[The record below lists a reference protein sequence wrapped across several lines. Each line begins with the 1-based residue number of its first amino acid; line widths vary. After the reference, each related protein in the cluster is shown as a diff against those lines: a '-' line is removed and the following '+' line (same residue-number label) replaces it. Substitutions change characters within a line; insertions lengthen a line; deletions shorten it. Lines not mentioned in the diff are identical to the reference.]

1 MVEMSNEFEEER
13 KRNPDNLFLMR
24 YIAKQRQTH
33 PYLKMYVNGKEE
45 KDIDGFL
52 DIDLKS
58 RVKHYNITFNI

>member
-1 MVEMSNEFEEER
+1 MDEFEEER

-24 YIAKQRQTH
+24 YIDKQRQIH
-33 PYLKMYVNGKEE
+33 PYLKMFVNGKEE

-58 RVKHYNITFNI
+58 RVKHYNKKLGL